1 MMRVVNPEARMIET
15 QRPFRIAVDIGGT
28 FTDLVLEQDG
38 RVVDTAKVLTTP
50 EDPSVAAADGVRR
63 LLDGRRPAEVAEV
76 VHGTTLVPNALI
88 ERKGA
93 RTALVT
99 TEGFRD
105 VLAMGREQRYDLYDL
120 DLEMPEPLVPR
131 RWRFGV
137 LERVRADGTVDTA
150 LDEPGVRQLVP
161 TLRGEGITSVAVCFL
176 HAYLHPVH
184 EQRVRDLLV
193 EEEPNLAVSLSS
205 EVAPELGEY
214 HRVSTTAANAY
225 VLPVIDQYLAVLTTR
240 LAELGLTAPVRVM
253 LSNGGLASVET
264 ARRFPI
270 RLLESGPA
278 AGVLSAGY
286 AAGDTERV
294 LAFDMGGT
302 TAKAA
307 LVEDGEPVLTR
318 EHEAARVY
326 RFVHGSGLPMKVP
339 VIDMIEIGAGG
350 GSIARAGIFGL
361 PKVGP
366 DSASS
371 HPGPAAYGR
380 GGDRPT
386 VTDADLL
393 LGYLDPQNFL
403 GGTMRLDLQSAEAAM
418 AGLGAELG
426 LGALET
432 AAAVH
437 RVVNENMASAARMHS
452 IERGRDIR
460 RYTLVATGGAGPV
473 HAWGVARALGLKRIL
488 YPPRAGVASAF
499 GMLAAP
505 TAFEFSRSLPSPLDA
520 VDWDRVR
527 GTIERMIGDGTDQ
540 LARSGVPVERL
551 VVSVDVRF
559 QGQGATL
566 TLDLGSR
573 LSDDATTDI
582 SARFHR
588 EYETLYGS
596 RPEAVDLEV
605 LTWRVR
611 VSSATPRPDVNA
623 PRSATP
629 TVEPRHRK
637 LWFPEANGFVEG
649 QVLTRS
655 DLAPEATFD
664 GPAVV
669 EEPESTIVI
678 GPGATATV
686 GTSGVLEVVVHD

>member
-1 MMRVVNPEARMIET
+1 MGLVNLEVPMAETSLPLRV
-15 QRPFRIAVDIGGT
+15 AVDIGGT
-28 FTDLVLEQDG
+28 FTDLVLERDG
-38 RVVDTAKVLTTP
+38 RVIDTAKVLTTP
-50 EDPSVAAADGVRR
+50 QDPSVAAADGVRR
-63 LLDGRRPAEVAEV
+63 LLRDRSPDDVTEV

-93 RTALVT
+93 ATALVT

-131 RWRFGV
+131 RWRHGV
-137 LERVRADGTVDTA
+137 TERVRADGTIDTP
-150 LDEPGVRQLVP
+150 LDEGAVRRLAASF
-161 TLRGEGITSVAVCFL
+161 RAEGIRSVAVCFL
-176 HAYLHPVH
+176 HAYLHPDH
-184 EQRVRDLLV
+184 EQRVRDILV
-193 EEEPNLAVSLSS
+193 DVDPDLGLSLSS
-205 EVAPELGEY
+205 EVAPEIGEY
-214 HRVSTTAANAY
+214 HRVSTTVANAY
-225 VLPVIDQYLAVLTTR
+225 VLPVIDRYLAVLATR
-240 LAELGLTAPVRVM
+240 LEELGVRAPVRVM
-253 LSNGGLASVET
+253 LSNGGLAAVET

-286 AAGDTERV
+286 AAADTDRV

-326 RFVHGSGLPMKVP
+326 RFVHGSGLPIKVP

-371 HPGPAAYGR
+371 VPGPAAYGR

-393 LGYLDPQNFL
+393 LGYLDPENFL
-403 GGTMRLDLQSAEAAM
+403 GGTMRLDTQAAETAM
-418 AGLGAELG
+418 ARLGTELG
-426 LGALET
+426 LGTLET
-432 AAAVH
+432 AAAIH
-437 RVVNENMASAARMHS
+437 RVVNENMASAARMHA

-473 HAWGVARALGLKRIL
+473 HAWGVSRALGLRRVL

-499 GMLAAP
+499 GMLTAP
-505 TAFEFSRSLPSPLDA
+505 TAFEFSRSLPAPLGD
-520 VDWDRVR
+520 VVWDRVR
-527 GTIERMIGDGTDQ
+527 ETVDSMTAEGSDQ
-540 LARSGVPVERL
+540 LARSGVEVERIL
-551 VVSVDVRF
+551 VSADVRF

-566 TLDLGSR
+566 TLELGSG
-573 LSDDATTDI
+573 LPDDPASEIPTL
-582 SARFHR
+582 FHR
-588 EYETLYGS
+588 EYAALYGS
-596 RPEAVDLEV
+596 RPESVELEV

-611 VSSATPRPDVNA
+611 VASAPPRPDVNA
-623 PRSATP
+623 PREPSPGT
-629 TVEPRHRK
+629 EPRHRK

-649 QVLTRS
+649 QVLTRAH
-655 DLAPEATFD
+655 LAPGASFE

-678 GPGATATV
+678 GPGASATVTAT
-686 GTSGVLEVVVHD
+686 GVLEVVVHD